1 MFTIMLKSI
10 ARSLPKLLLTL
21 LLLVSHYCAAET
33 IQLRMQNG
41 LLATA
46 DYLDAGDEK
55 SPILILHGFLQTRD
69 FFTVRRIADA
79 LHDEGYSVLLP
90 NLSLGIDQRHQSLPC
105 EAIHTHSMEQDRDEV
120 AQWVDWLNE
129 KSSKPVTLIGHSMGS
144 LTLLAYLHSQPDQD
158 SINQAILISLITF
171 AQGPIAKAN
180 STDKHRAQQDLIMG
194 PNRIYNYR
202 LAFCDSY
209 PSQPDHYLS
218 YLNWDQTRASS
229 ALLGL
234 SKKPSIILGSRD
246 NRLSPEWKPIL
257 MELKAN
263 VIEVE
268 GANHFFDHSHEF
280 DLLDNIIQ
288 ML

>member
-1 MFTIMLKSI
+1 MLNPI
-10 ARSLPKLLLTL
+10 IRPRPKLLLSL

-46 DYLDAGDEK
+46 DYLDAGDKK

-90 NLSLGIDQRHQSLPC
+90 NLSLGIDQRDQSLPC

-120 AQWVDWLNE
+120 ALWVRWLYE

-144 LTLLAYLHSQPDQD
+144 LTLLAYLDSQPDQE
-158 SINQAILISLITF
+158 SINQAFLISLIAF
-171 AQGPIAKAN
+171 AQGPIAKEN
-180 STDKHRAQQDLIMG
+180 STDKQRAEQDLSMD

-202 LAFCDSY
+202 LAFCDRY
-209 PSQPDHYLS
+209 PSRPDHYLS
-218 YLNWDQTRASS
+218 YLNWDQTRASR

-234 SKKPSIILGSRD
+234 SKKPSIILGNRD

-257 MELKAN
+257 MDLKAN
-263 VIEVE
+263 VIEIE

-280 DLLDNIIQ
+280 DLFDSIIQ

>member
-1 MFTIMLKSI
+1 MLTQMLNPI
-10 ARSLPKLLLTL
+10 IRPLPKLLLAL
-21 LLLVSHYCAAET
+21 LLLVGQYAAAET
-33 IQLRMQNG
+33 IQLRMPNG

-46 DYLDAGDEK
+46 DYLDTGDK
-55 SPILILHGFLQTRD
+55 QPPILILHGFLQTRD

-79 LHDEGYSVLLP
+79 LHEEGYSVLLP
-90 NLSLGIDQRHQSLPC
+90 NLSLGIDQRDQSLPC

-120 AQWVDWLNE
+120 AQWVNWLYQKNAN
-129 KSSKPVTLIGHSMGS
+129 PVTLIGHSMGS
-144 LTLLAYLHSQPDQD
+144 LTLLAYLHSQPDQEL
-158 SINQAILISLITF
+158 INQAILISLIAF
-171 AQGPIAKAN
+171 AQGPIAKED
-180 STDKHRAQQDLIMG
+180 STDKLRAEKHLTMG
-194 PNRIYNYR
+194 SNRIHNYR

-218 YLNWDQTRASS
+218 YLNWDQSQASR

-234 SKKPSIILGSRD
+234 SKKPSIILGRSD

-257 MELKAN
+257 IELKAN
-263 VIEVE
+263 VIEIE

-280 DLLDNIIQ
+280 DLFDNIIQ